1 MLLAD
6 VSSFQL
12 LSSCCHNGLV
22 SNMRATEHNHVIH
35 LHHQLPVMC
44 NNIGD
49 AGTFKDT
56 CPESYYVHRVLCAS
70 HAIHKSE
77 SVTQVQV

>member
-1 MLLAD
+1 
-6 VSSFQL
+6 
-12 LSSCCHNGLV
+12 
-22 SNMRATEHNHVIH
+22 